1 MPNSAQ
7 LKSRAEEIKA
17 AVVKIS
23 NDPELTGAQRQ
34 EQLANLKSDWDAHQL
49 DVKNSEAAAE
59 FRKELSAG
67 ASEKP
72 ADEVGPESYRIEV
85 PNLKRAAR
93 SLGVAIL
100 NSPGYK
106 RALAELGG
114 KDGMGMKNKFDTA
127 FEVSLKDST
136 AAANLMGEGLSG
148 TTGPTAAGQSP
159 FLPGSWGAGIQPMFI
174 PGVVEQRLYELTISD
189 LFTSIPTSSP
199 DVTYLVESVAN
210 FNAAATAEA
219 GNYPFSSEQFARV
232 YEQIGKITNAA
243 QVTDEIVRD
252 APFLFNFL
260 QGRLIEGI
268 QRQEEVQ
275 LLAGSGYPGVNG
287 LLNRSTGFTA
297 SSGTGATSATG
308 TNVVFPTAGTPGAG
322 AAGATIASLHYGRV
336 VAGTGT
342 TGTPA
347 TAVAIAEGVFSAII
361 DIQTG
366 LFYNPNAI
374 IMNPADYHTIRIG
387 KDGNGQYYGGSMW
400 GADYG
405 YGQNAGTG
413 YIGNPG
419 NSLWGVR
426 VVQTPAM
433 PAGSILV
440 GYFGPEVA
448 NTLRREGISMQMSNQ
463 NGSNFVDGEVTLRAE
478 ERLGL
483 AVYRPKAFELIQVTA
498 AP

>member
-7 LKSRAEEIKA
+7 LVSRAKEIEA
-17 AVVKIS
+17 AVKSIS
-23 NDPELTGAQRQ
+23 QDPELTGAQRQ
-34 EQLANLKSDWDAHQL
+34 EKLDQLKSDWEAHQAE
-49 DVKNSEAAAE
+49 VKSSEAAGN
-59 FRKELSAG
+59 FLKVLSDA
-67 ASEKP
+67 ATEKS
-72 ADEVGPESYRIEV
+72 ADDVGPESYRVEI
-85 PNLKRAAR
+85 PNIKQASRA
-93 SLGVAIL
+93 LGMAIL
-100 NSPGYK
+100 KHPGYR

-114 KDGMGMKNKFDTA
+114 RDGMGMKNKFDTA

-136 AAANLMGEGLSG
+136 AAANVMGEGLFG
-148 TTGPTAAGQSP
+148 TTGPTAAGQNP
-159 FLPGSWGAGIQPMFI
+159 FLPGAFGPGIQPMFI
-174 PGVVEQRLYELTISD
+174 PGVVEQRFYELTIAD
-189 LFTSIPTSSP
+189 LFTSIPTTSP

-210 FNAAATAEA
+210 FNSAATAE
-219 GNYPFSSEQFARV
+219 GGTFPFSSEEFSRV

-260 QGRLIEGI
+260 QSRLIEGI

-275 LLAGSGYPGVNG
+275 LLAGGGYPGVNG
-287 LLNRSTGFTA
+287 LLGRSSGFTA
-297 SSGTGATSATG
+297 SSGTGSTSATG
-308 TNVVFPTAGTPGAG
+308 TNVVFPTSGTPGAG
-322 AAGATIASLHYGRV
+322 AAGATIGTLHYGRV

-347 TAVAIAEGVFSAII
+347 TAVQIAEGVFSAIV
-361 DIQTG
+361 DIQTA

-374 IMNPADYHTIRIG
+374 IMNPQDYHTVRIG
-387 KDGNGQYYGGSMW
+387 KDLNGQYYGGSMW

-405 YGQNAGTG
+405 YTQNVGTG
-413 YIGNPG
+413 YLGDPG
-419 NSLWGVR
+419 NKLWGVR

-433 PAGSILV
+433 PVGSILV

-463 NGSNFVDGEVTLRAE
+463 AGSNFVDGEVTLRAE

-498 AP
+498 AA